1 MPILYYADSIF
12 KRYKPTADQQPNTP
26 ITAVGKSAL
35 STRFFTEVWR
45 PTGAWNVNEVI
56 LLITGS
62 GAGGNKDYSIGKLHG
77 RGILTN
83 WNDSLWITRSNTAY
97 RIVIPQGFYDNL
109 GVCAALK
116 TALDTFPK
124 FIAQGVTFAVVYDLA
139 TGLFT
144 ITPSSGTI
152 GYFHDFVSG
161 GHLRHSTAESVFG
174 LMTDV
179 TSESSSLTSN
189 IAAPSIGTR
198 FEIVGGIA
206 SAATKIALTEQLTMD
221 IDTALYIEV
230 SKLSNANLEWRVVH
244 QEY

>member
-1 MPILYYADSIF
+1 MVASWCLSPPASGHSA
-12 KRYKPTADQQPNTP
+12 PTTNASATIAGSGGLLVNYG
-26 ITAVGKSAL
+26 ITAASAA
-35 STRFFTEVWR
+35 FTSSV
-45 PTGAWNVNEVI
+45 T
-56 LLITGS
+56 LTGS